1 MWEVSENWQVPR
13 TDLYQLSLFKWCE
26 SIQDKPRIS
35 SPAQAICAH
44 ASTIPGK
51 DTVVEW
57 FWQTFWTVQDQSLK
71 KSFHPSEPT
80 ADNTGNPHWNISQ
93 ISKVVIPILQSS
105 YPKFWKKNR
114 PSQKGFGKI
123 LGIPIFPRK
132 THRVTTAP
140 DSFLPV
146 RCAGLHRQKHRL
158 PSSSSPPWGSLWI
171 PQAVGGL
178 MVCWWWFLHGQFIKE
193 A

>member
-1 MWEVSENWQVPR
+1 MVWVHPRQAKNLFSGASNLRTCFNNSWQRYGGWVV
-13 TDLYQLSLFKWCE
+13 LANLLNGSG
-26 SIQDKPRIS
+26 SI
-35 SPAQAICAH
+35 
-44 ASTIPGK
+44 
-51 DTVVEW
+51 
-57 FWQTFWTVQDQSLK
+57 FK

-93 ISKVVIPILQSS
+93 ILKVVIPILQSS